1 MDTWSTKEII
11 ETLREL
17 AKIHEVRM
25 NRAYAVE
32 NTEIHA
38 RETIRWESLHQAAD
52 ILEKDLRKTVGG
64 EIENG

>member
-1 MDTWSTKEII
+1 MDKWSTKEII

-17 AKIHEVRM
+17 AKIHEIRM

-38 RETIRWESLHQAAD
+38 REAIRWESLHQAAN
-52 ILEKDLRKTVGG
+52 ILEKT
-64 EIENG
+64 